1 MKRSKSSLILT
12 TSLALLSAISIIAGK
27 YLAIPGGEVL
37 RFSFENL
44 PILFAGIAFGP
55 ISGALVGAVADL
67 VGCVLVG
74 YTINPAVTA
83 GAVSI
88 GLIGGA
94 CALLLKAARL
104 PLSLRV
110 AVSVSLAHIVGS
122 VIIKTIGLAVFYS
135 MPLGVL
141 MLWRLLNYL
150 IVGAVEGFILYALL
164 KNKLI
169 VGQVDSVR
177 RAFLPKNKQR
187 KTGSQ
192 DLGEYGKD
200 SEK

>member
-1 MKRSKSSLILT
+1 MQKSKSSLILT

-74 YTINPAVTA
+74 YTINPLVTA
-83 GAVSI
+83 GAVSV
-88 GLIGGA
+88 GLIGGIA
-94 CALLLKAARL
+94 ALLLRRARVHS
-104 PLSLRV
+104 SLRIG
-110 AVSVSLAHIVGS
+110 VSVALAHIIGS
-122 VIIKTIGLAVFYS
+122 VIIKTIGLAAFYS
-135 MPLGVL
+135 MPFQVL
-141 MLWRLLNYL
+141 MLWRLLNYV
-150 IVGAVEGFILYALL
+150 IVGTVEGIILYILM

-169 VGQVDSVR
+169 IGQIESVR
-177 RAFLPKNKQR
+177 RALLPKSKA
-187 KTGSQ
+187 KSKVSPAS
-192 DLGEYGKD
+192 GECGKD
-200 SEK
+200 SFK